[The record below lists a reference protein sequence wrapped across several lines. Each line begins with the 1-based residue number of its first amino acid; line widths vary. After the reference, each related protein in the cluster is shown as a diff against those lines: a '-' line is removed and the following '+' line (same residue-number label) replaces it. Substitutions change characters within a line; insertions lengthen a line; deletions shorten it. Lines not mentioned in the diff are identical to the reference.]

1 MKAIGLFSIIL
12 FTGSYLFSQTED
24 VFTKVEGQYNTMASE
39 FGELPKGEK
48 EYFINAISSH
58 YVYKEESFLIDEN
71 SRFESYLNKVF
82 KTIAPN
88 LNHYPKCRLY
98 KSAYPNAFTEFL
110 GEMNFHWGILA
121 ELESEASLAF
131 LMGHEYGHYR
141 ESHLY
146 KSYSQRDINED
157 SDREAVIKH
166 YHDEQSQ
173 EFESDS
179 IGFLLGQKAGYD
191 WEQGL
196 VDFYEFVSMDTLFSL
211 MESKANI
218 YEADGK
224 ISTSTDEDND
234 DSLFISH
241 PPTLSRIKKWKNW
254 GSKVQQYNVKYIVSK
269 KDFLELQNYS
279 KLRTLNHFLKCQD
292 YKMGL
297 IKAFKY
303 FALSP
308 DNPDFQ
314 YYLYEFIRRKLLQNK
329 GLADKKFMSDI
340 FVSGNK
346 IGIFKNLKWVF
357 NQADQ
362 VSFVKNNLIPAL
374 GGENISYDGIKKYLE
389 KIESKNTIPE
399 YYLSK
404 ALFNFKDRDIKNSL
418 LDKYLSFDNIKYREY
433 AESFKKDELSFAI
446 RTQPNDIAIFDDIKI
461 VYRDK
466 NGITTKPKESKVLYH
481 ESAQKVSDFIHS
493 KDKSEDFIFT
503 HWNAKSNSLNKEE
516 FYNSVKSYINL
527 KEYYEQSDI
536 TVGGASFSSWS
547 AHIAS
552 PEIWTFM
559 YRNKIRT
566 IELYQLYD
574 FNDMTVSLIEQ
585 IKNGINGLATIGHDI
600 SYSNIKLGDFK
611 WNYFLRKST
620 LDGASLDVSFVYTSS
635 RQKLTMNRILTEI
648 YLLK

>member
-1 MKAIGLFSIIL
+1 M
-12 FTGSYLFSQTED
+12 
-24 VFTKVEGQYNTMASE
+24 
-39 FGELPKGEK
+39 
-48 EYFINAISSH
+48 
-58 YVYKEESFLIDEN
+58 
-71 SRFESYLNKVF
+71 
-82 KTIAPN
+82 
-88 LNHYPKCRLY
+88 
-98 KSAYPNAFTEFL
+98 
-110 GEMNFHWGILA
+110 
-121 ELESEASLAF
+121 
-131 LMGHEYGHYR
+131 
-141 ESHLY
+141 
-146 KSYSQRDINED
+146 
-157 SDREAVIKH
+157 
-166 YHDEQSQ
+166 
-173 EFESDS
+173 
-179 IGFLLGQKAGYD
+179 
-191 WEQGL
+191 
-196 VDFYEFVSMDTLFSL
+196 
-211 MESKANI
+211 
-218 YEADGK
+218 
-224 ISTSTDEDND
+224 
-234 DSLFISH
+234 
-241 PPTLSRIKKWKNW
+241 
-254 GSKVQQYNVKYIVSK
+254 
-269 KDFLELQNYS
+269 
-279 KLRTLNHFLKCQD
+279 
-292 YKMGL
+292 
-297 IKAFKY
+297 
-303 FALSP
+303 
-308 DNPDFQ
+308 
-314 YYLYEFIRRKLLQNK
+314 
-329 GLADKKFMSDI
+329 
-340 FVSGNK
+340 
-346 IGIFKNLKWVF
+346 
-357 NQADQ
+357 
-362 VSFVKNNLIPAL
+362 
-374 GGENISYDGIKKYLE
+374 E

-404 ALFNFKDRDIKNSL
+404 ALFNFKDSDIKNSL

-503 HWNAKSNSLNKEE
+503 HWNTQSNSLNKEE

-585 IKNGINGLATIGHDI
+585 IKNGISGLATINQDI
-600 SYSNIKLGDFK
+600 SNSNIELGDFK

-648 YLLK
+648 YLLR